1 MDPISKKER
10 LIERF
15 DAQHQRRVKRLD
27 NQKQRLDERFKH
39 RRSRLVGHLEHIDA
53 NFSGLLLN
61 DKQQAIVE
69 AALELLHT
77 TTLDEL
83 SLRDIAK
90 TVHMQAPALYW
101 HFKNKAV
108 LIDFMAEAMLQKEF
122 STLQAR
128 ADEPWDTWLF
138 NVMLRLRKA
147 MLAYPDGGRVV
158 AGAHPYPAVTLG
170 KIFECTLASL
180 HSAGIPLGT
189 AGTAASTAIR
199 FAFGYVIEE
208 QSSPSVEE
216 LKSLDTSQLLKRA
229 PHTAQLLKGIGNS
242 SDDKRFIAGSK
253 LIIAGI
259 EASLKTR

>member
-15 DAQHQRRVKRLD
+15 DDQHQRRVKRLD

-90 TVHMQAPALYW
+90 TVHMQAPA
-101 HFKNKAV
+101 
-108 LIDFMAEAMLQKEF
+108 
-122 STLQAR
+122 
-128 ADEPWDTWLF
+128 
-138 NVMLRLRKA
+138 
-147 MLAYPDGGRVV
+147 
-158 AGAHPYPAVTLG
+158 
-170 KIFECTLASL
+170 
-180 HSAGIPLGT
+180 
-189 AGTAASTAIR
+189 
-199 FAFGYVIEE
+199 
-208 QSSPSVEE
+208 
-216 LKSLDTSQLLKRA
+216 
-229 PHTAQLLKGIGNS
+229 
-242 SDDKRFIAGSK
+242 
-253 LIIAGI
+253 
-259 EASLKTR
+259 